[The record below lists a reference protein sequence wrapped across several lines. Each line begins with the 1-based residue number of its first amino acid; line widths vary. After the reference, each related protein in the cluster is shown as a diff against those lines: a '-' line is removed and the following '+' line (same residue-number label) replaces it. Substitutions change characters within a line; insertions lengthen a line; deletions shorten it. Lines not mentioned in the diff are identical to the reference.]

1 MILALGGFKKE
12 ERNVSK
18 KHKHS
23 NYAVET
29 NEEIEPVEEA
39 VEIAEKKIEPIT
51 GMVDYCAKLNVRTTP
66 DLDGDVI
73 ASLAKQTEV
82 EIDLSKSTDDWY
94 YICTAIGVEGFCM
107 RQYVYIYL

>member
-1 MILALGGFKKE
+1 MS
-12 ERNVSK
+12 N

-39 VEIAEKKIEPIT
+39 VEVVEAPAESIT
-51 GMVDYCAKLNVRTTP
+51 GVVDYCAKLNVRTAP

-73 ASLAKQTEV
+73 ASLAKRTEV
-82 EIDLSKSTDDWY
+82 EIDLSKSTDEWY
-94 YICTAIGVEGFCM
+94 HICTATGIEGFCM
-107 RQYVYIYL
+107 RQYIYVYL